1 MSVFWQ
7 NTLNLRKQKFWQ
19 YYRVQ
24 QVFQIFTQLL
34 ENEPPKMPCQV
45 LSRLI
50 ITEDAEETKIH
61 QALAIKKI
69 KTEIILQKIRLE
81 KYRKRFL
88 KIDAIMITKFTTK
101 YGNNICDTFM
111 NQWASVCKREEDKSN
126 VIFERKKERK
136 IVI

>member
-7 NTLNLRKQKFWQ
+7 NTLNLRKQTFWQ

-34 ENEPPKMPCQV
+34 ENEPPKMPCQA

-50 ITEDAEETKIH
+50 ITEDTEETKIH

-69 KTEIILQKIRLE
+69 KTEISLPKIRLE
-81 KYRKRFL
+81 KYRKRFS

-126 VIFERKKERK
+126 VIFERK